1 MADKDWRDTVQTL
14 SSAVAA
20 VGSIA
25 IPLAIFLIGTRI
37 ADRQKDASDKQA
49 EAQRLATDKQLQA
62 DRVERMLAHLAS
74 EKADEK
80 KLAVRVLEFFVSER
94 QFPAELLPALVEIA
108 SSDGKE
114 DVAATASAVLQ
125 KVAEGPPTDKI
136 SVEAKKGE
144 RKISAKPNESPR
156 SSSSRASTPT

>member
-25 IPLAIFLIGTRI
+25 IPLAIFLIGNRI
-37 ADRQKDASDKQA
+37 ADRQKEATDKQA
-49 EAQRLATDKQLQA
+49 EAQRLATEKQLQA
-62 DRVERMLAHLAS
+62 DRVERMLAHLVS

-108 SSDGKE
+108 STDGKE

-136 SVEAKKGE
+136 SAEAKKGL
-144 RKISAKPNESPR
+144 S
-156 SSSSRASTPT
+156 